1 MSRLFREMQ
10 EAEKHSVKQPATN
23 AALAALLMT
32 AFGEDAQIA
41 HPTSRLEV
49 GRSIALRAKMRPVLL
64 ASDGEGSTQGALE
77 AYRAVRTKLARFQ
90 AAQGI
95 RSVVVSSA
103 GMGEGKTLS
112 TLNLGIS
119 LAQLQTQ
126 HVLLVDGDIRTA
138 GLSTLTG
145 ASGAPG
151 LSEVLT
157 GQATFEAALVAT
169 DISKLYVVGAGEVT
183 TAASDQFAGARWREF
198 VGWCHETFDIVIVDS
213 PPILGLADFD
223 LISAAC
229 DGVLM
234 IVRAGKTNREA
245 LAETVEHLHGKKLL
259 GVILNGMQTQPSNY
273 NGYYYYSRGKGR
285 TVR

>member
-10 EAEKHSVKQPATN
+10 EAEKHSVKQPASDG
-23 AALAALLMT
+23 ALGALMT

-41 HPTSRLEV
+41 RPTWRLEV
-49 GRSIALRAKMRPVLL
+49 CRSTALRAKMRPVLL
-64 ASDGEGSTQGALE
+64 AGDGEASTQGALE

-138 GLSTLTG
+138 GLTTLAG

-157 GQATFEAALVAT
+157 GQATFQAALVAT
-169 DISKLYVVGAGEVT
+169 DV
-183 TAASDQFAGARWREF
+183 
-198 VGWCHETFDIVIVDS
+198 
-213 PPILGLADFD
+213 P
-223 LISAAC
+223 
-229 DGVLM
+229 
-234 IVRAGKTNREA
+234 
-245 LAETVEHLHGKKLL
+245 
-259 GVILNGMQTQPSNY
+259 
-273 NGYYYYSRGKGR
+273 
-285 TVR
+285 